1 MRRDTRGTL
10 RLTEAGLRRLVRG
23 LLREADMSGKPLAL
37 VQRLIDLN
45 GELADAG
52 SDLEVGLTTF
62 SDGDG
67 VSILFAARRPDEEPE
82 MMDSEWTR
90 RDAFD
95 GLDDS
100 HPELYERVP
109 YGEIVTRERI
119 EGEDGPCAGTR
130 IVNWTQPTL
139 DGWGPLLYDLA
150 LELSSESGPG
160 LAPDRGTVSLFART
174 VWNKYDSARP
184 DVESHQLDSLDGD
197 LTPDVLSDDCDQHS
211 AENDSGVE
219 VWSDSSLSRYYS
231 KEGSTVM
238 SALERA
244 GLFWV

>member
-1 MRRDTRGTL
+1 MKAAKTPRLSERLL
-10 RLTEAGLRRLVRG
+10 RLTIRG
-23 LLREADMSGKPLAL
+23 LLRETDLSGKPLAL

-52 SDLEVGLTTF
+52 SELEVGLTTF

-82 MMDSEWTR
+82 MMDTQWTR

-100 HPELYERVP
+100 HPELYARIP
-109 YGEIVTRERI
+109 YGEIVIRERD
-119 EGEDGPCAGTR
+119 EDEDGPCAGAR

-160 LAPDRGTVSLFART
+160 LAPDRSTVSLFARI
-174 VWNKYDSARP
+174 VWNKYDSART
-184 DVESHQLDSLDGD
+184 DVESHQLDTLDGD
-197 LTPDVLSDDCDQHS
+197 LTPDIPSDDCDQRS
-211 AENDSGVE
+211 AENDSGTE
-219 VWSDSSLSRYYS
+219 AWSDSSLSRYYS

-244 GLFWV
+244 GLFWG